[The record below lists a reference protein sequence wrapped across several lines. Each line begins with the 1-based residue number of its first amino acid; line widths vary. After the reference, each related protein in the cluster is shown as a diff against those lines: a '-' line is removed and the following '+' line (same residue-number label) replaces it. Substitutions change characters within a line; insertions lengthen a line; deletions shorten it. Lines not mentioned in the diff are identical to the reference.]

1 MKFVFF
7 QKKKKQLKSDNILII
22 STRVKCYSKG
32 DPWDSSLWNE
42 SYVENIIY
50 TINRVNEL
58 FENNSLLRLH
68 PSQNL
73 SSESYY
79 KFLKAKVIKI
89 RFDAEK
95 NIEKSIFHSKL
106 NIVTQNS
113 TVLLQCLLWNLPV
126 MAYWSEILSPL
137 NNDAKKYFGL
147 LEDVGIFHKN
157 PKSLIDSISDIDI
170 WWNSNK
176 VQNARVKFC
185 HKYINSSVNNV
196 FSAMSVIKKRRKYTN
211 E

>member
-1 MKFVFF
+1 
-7 QKKKKQLKSDNILII
+7 
-22 STRVKCYSKG
+22 
-32 DPWDSSLWNE
+32 
-42 SYVENIIY
+42 
-50 TINRVNEL
+50 
-58 FENNSLLRLH
+58 
-68 PSQNL
+68 
-73 SSESYY
+73 
-79 KFLKAKVIKI
+79 
-89 RFDAEK
+89 
-95 NIEKSIFHSKL
+95 
-106 NIVTQNS
+106 
-113 TVLLQCLLWNLPV
+113 